1 MNYIDYIRSNKKLI
15 KEPLKI
21 KQYKGISRKDI
32 FSLVDNRD
40 FYKALM
46 LILDWGGAFQS
57 NRNRVLGM
65 KEDVKSKLERTYN
78 LVNGTDEVQCDVE
91 KAFRL
96 MFDKPSNDEQDNRIN
111 GIGVSFLTKVLFFFD
126 KSKKGKKA
134 LIFDKWSQIEHC
146 ALIIANNERLDDFY
160 RIIQTKRSI
169 KITSYQKDIYYL
181 YDDYMTRMR
190 SIATDLGM
198 DNIGKLEEFLFGYS
212 LGSKEDKECQQHD
225 KTQHIVDSS
234 NPRRFLLNY
243 LKDYCNKKT
252 VTNKKETNSKKNNN
266 LQDNEW
272 EAIKHD
278 FRSKNPTTRW
288 SDIIRL
294 K

>member
-32 FSLVDNRD
+32 FSVVDNRD

-111 GIGVSFLTKVLFFFD
+111 GIGVSFFTKVLFFFD
-126 KSKKGKKA
+126 KSKWPH
-134 LIFDKWSQIEHC
+134 L
-146 ALIIANNERLDDFY
+146 R
-160 RIIQTKRSI
+160 
-169 KITSYQKDIYYL
+169 
-181 YDDYMTRMR
+181 
-190 SIATDLGM
+190 
-198 DNIGKLEEFLFGYS
+198 
-212 LGSKEDKECQQHD
+212 
-225 KTQHIVDSS
+225 
-234 NPRRFLLNY
+234 
-243 LKDYCNKKT
+243 
-252 VTNKKETNSKKNNN
+252 
-266 LQDNEW
+266 
-272 EAIKHD
+272 
-278 FRSKNPTTRW
+278 
-288 SDIIRL
+288 
-294 K
+294 